1 MLGLVQRMLQH
12 GTHCSTHHLGHL
24 LLHFLPHCLSRP
36 PGQAGLR
43 VTHAPLQ
50 RLSRATA
57 AKVAM
62 VAALALSACSHA
74 PLSRQD
80 ALDLTLAQLLPTQV
94 LMLGEQHDA
103 PEHQAIHERTVR
115 TLAAR
120 GQLAA
125 MVLEM
130 ANGGSTAGLA
140 ATASEA
146 QAQEALQ
153 WDPRAWPWPAYGP
166 AVMAAVRAGVPVL
179 GGNLPTARMRASMG
193 QTELDLRLSPQA
205 LARQQTLIR
214 EGHCQLLPESQ
225 IGPMTR
231 VQIARDVQM
240 AQTIASALPLAR
252 PGQVVLLISGSVHA
266 DRQLG
271 VPVHLPAG
279 IKVSS
284 LRLQAGSSAMAGER
298 FDQVLST
305 PAAPKKDYCTG
316 LAEQFKHKAA
326 PGSK

>member
-1 MLGLVQRMLQH
+1 M
-12 GTHCSTHHLGHL
+12 SHHLPQFNRPTRLWALDAKLKRG
-24 LLHFLPHCLSRP
+24 SRTVS
-36 PGQAGLR
+36 AAL
-43 VTHAPLQ
+43 VT
-50 RLSRATA
+50 
-57 AKVAM
+57 
-62 VAALALSACSHA
+62 VAALALSACSHGLLHGQA
-74 PLSRQD
+74 HGQQHGQD
-80 ALDLTLAQLLPTQV
+80 ALDRTLAQLLPTQV

-103 PEHQAIHERTVR
+103 PEHQAIHQRTVS
-115 TLAAR
+115 TLAVR

-125 MVLEM
+125 VVLEM
-130 ANGGSTAGLA
+130 AQGGSTAGLA

-166 AVMAAVRAGVPVL
+166 VVMAAVRAGVPVL
-179 GGNLPTARMRASMG
+179 GGNLPTNRMRASMG

-214 EGHCQLLPESQ
+214 EGHCQLLPDSQ
-225 IGPMTR
+225 IAPMTR
-231 VQIARDVQM
+231 VQIARDVNM

-252 PGQVVLLISGSVHA
+252 PGQVVMLISGSVHA

-279 IKVSS
+279 VKVAS
-284 LRLQAGSSAMAGER
+284 LRLQAGSSALTGER
-298 FDQVLST
+298 FDQVLTT
-305 PAAPKKDYCTG
+305 PAAPKKDYCAG
-316 LAEQFKHKAA
+316 LAEQFKHQAA